1 MGLLDIGIG
10 LAEKYGPQLLQG
22 IGNLNRGGGSPMMG
36 FAAPAS
42 GQPSLG
48 SGGGRGGYLHP
59 HRGYTSAGAQ
69 HWHSGRKKG
78 RRGLTA
84 SDIRGAQ
91 KVARLVQAFGFR
103 PKIKARRRGRR

>member
-10 LAEKYGPQLLQG
+10 LAEKYGPALLQG
-22 IGNLNRGGGSPMMG
+22 IGNLNRGAVSGSPMYSSG

-42 GQPSLG
+42 RGSLSTRF
-48 SGGGRGGYLHP
+48 SG
-59 HRGYTSAGAQ
+59 
-69 HWHSGRKKG
+69 GRKKH

-91 KVARLVQAFGFR
+91 KVARLVQHFGFK
-103 PKIKARRRGRR
+103 PKIKARRRRR